1 MHDLLNSSF
10 FGSFG
15 DYLSAIYEKYGID
28 EAVRY
33 LLYISQQ
40 IVNIRRINIICTNP
54 DVDSVIPVADS
65 SKDIISKIVSSSPR
79 RYALVGQEQDIFL
92 PLVIN
97 NLDEIKSK
105 IYPQDKSIVQLPFY
119 SYRSLLRIPLFK
131 KGDFVYLINF
141 WSSEKDTFTEQH
153 KNALQELLGP
163 LVDCMQHS
171 YADAPFY
178 APERSGS
185 LSGYERLS
193 QCRGLSNILDALR
206 RVAPTRATILI
217 QGESGT
223 GKEIVAEAVHE
234 LSARKDQRF
243 IRVNCGA
250 LTESLLESELFGHVR
265 GAFTGAVSNRM
276 GFFEF
281 ASGGTLFLDEIGEL
295 SLPAQARLL
304 RAIDSRTIQ
313 RIGSPETMSVDVRL
327 IAATN
332 RDLRQMVREGS
343 FREDLYFRLSVYR
356 LTLPPLREHSVDLD
370 TLVRY
375 FIRKK
380 AEEYRQDA
388 VPFPSRDEMRKLYA
402 YSWPGN
408 VRELQNVVE
417 RALIDRCGSQPG
429 APLQFDLTTEMLQSD
444 TATAWPTL
452 EGVEKEY
459 IERVLKKCGHR
470 LTGPQGAAAL
480 LGIHYTTLRA
490 KMVKYGIE

>member
-40 IVNIRRINIICTNP
+40 IVSIRRINIICTNP

-97 NLDEIKSK
+97 DLDEIKSK

-163 LVDCMQHS
+163 LVGCMQHS

-250 LTESLLESELFGHVR
+250 LTESDAARQNSLGECVITSGTSDCTRCKKIAKAGHVP
-265 GAFTGAVSNRM
+265 AF
-276 GFFEF
+276 F
-281 ASGGTLFLDEIGEL
+281 
-295 SLPAQARLL
+295 
-304 RAIDSRTIQ
+304 
-313 RIGSPETMSVDVRL
+313 
-327 IAATN
+327 
-332 RDLRQMVREGS
+332 MV
-343 FREDLYFRLSVYR
+343 
-356 LTLPPLREHSVDLD
+356 
-370 TLVRY
+370 
-375 FIRKK
+375 
-380 AEEYRQDA
+380 
-388 VPFPSRDEMRKLYA
+388 
-402 YSWPGN
+402 
-408 VRELQNVVE
+408 
-417 RALIDRCGSQPG
+417 
-429 APLQFDLTTEMLQSD
+429 
-444 TATAWPTL
+444 
-452 EGVEKEY
+452 
-459 IERVLKKCGHR
+459 
-470 LTGPQGAAAL
+470 
-480 LGIHYTTLRA
+480 
-490 KMVKYGIE
+490 